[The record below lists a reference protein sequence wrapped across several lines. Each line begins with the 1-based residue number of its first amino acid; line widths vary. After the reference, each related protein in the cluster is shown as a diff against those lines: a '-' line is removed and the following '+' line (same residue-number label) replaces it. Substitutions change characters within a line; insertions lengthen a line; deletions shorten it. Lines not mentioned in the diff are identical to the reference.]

1 MNAFTVP
8 SDPNRLVTLLTEQ
21 RDLYQQ
27 LRTLSD
33 RQRTLISSNQPDT
46 LLELLTR
53 RRQIVAALAEL
64 NERLGPYR
72 RHWDEMYTA
81 LPETHRAQA
90 SGLLQEVN
98 GLLRVILK
106 TDQEDGALLAAR
118 KQAVGSEIRG
128 LTDGRT
134 ANAAYAAQ
142 VAPAHSTASSPLSG

>member
-1 MNAFTVP
+1 MTAFTVP
-8 SDPNRLVTLLTEQ
+8 VDPNRLVALLTEQ

-27 LRTLSD
+27 LRALSD
-33 RQRTLISSNQPDT
+33 RQRALISGNHPDT
-46 LLELLTR
+46 LLELLTH

-72 RHWDEMYTA
+72 RHWDEIYNA
-81 LPETHRAQA
+81 LPETQRAQA

-118 KQAVGSEIRG
+118 KQAVASEIRG
-128 LTDGRT
+128 LSDGRI
-134 ANAAYAAQ
+134 ANVAYAAQ
-142 VAPAHSTASSPLSG
+142 AATTTAGNPLSG